1 MTAQPKQPN
10 SRTYTLATLLALTA
24 TLLPALA
31 QTRWATEGTG
41 RKGMTEVY
49 GIVQY
54 LHSENIDF
62 NGPSGSIDT
71 KMDDTGL
78 GGFGFA
84 FHFND
89 SLSIHGDFMFGPATF
104 SSTVPLLGVGV
115 GSNTAFIQQDGFLQT
130 GRFNLDYNII
140 NRRFTPFVTGG
151 LGYQFTE
158 IELENINNFTYWNP
172 WYGWTSAQ
180 GHPYAWQ
187 ADFTWNA
194 GAGLRWNITDH
205 LMVKATG
212 GATWLEYDNSHG
224 VTTQLEAIFAIGYS
238 W

>member
-1 MTAQPKQPN
+1 MTSQPEQPN
-10 SRTYTLATLLALTA
+10 SRKYTLATLLALTA

-31 QTRWATEGTG
+31 QIPMATEGMT

-49 GIVQY
+49 GIGQY
-54 LHSENIDF
+54 LNSENINF
-62 NGPSGSIDT
+62 NGPFGGSIDT

-78 GGFGFA
+78 GGFGVA

-89 SLSIHGDFMFGPATF
+89 FFSIHGDFMFGPATF
-104 SSTVPLLGVGV
+104 SANVPLLAGG
-115 GSNTAFIQQDGFLQT
+115 TTFLKQDAFLQT

-140 NRRFTPFVTGG
+140 NRRLTPFVTGG
-151 LGYQFTE
+151 IGYQYTE
-158 IELENINNFTYWNP
+158 IEFQNVNFTYWDP
-172 WYGWTSAQ
+172 WYGWTS

-187 ADFTWNA
+187 TDFTWNA

-212 GATWLEYDNSHG
+212 GATWLEYGGSHG
-224 VTTQLEAIFAIGYS
+224 VTTQLEAIFAIG
-238 W
+238 WTW